1 MKLALP
7 LGILLAAVTIGAG
20 AVAVWA
26 SVADAPWESNEGS
39 AKGSEGSATL
49 LCEDA
54 LERRK
59 AVEAALQAPVSLTG
73 AGQIPLITFRDVVE
87 ERDRLGQRNTS
98 ALMLRD
104 EVIRL
109 ESKLRD
115 IERDI
120 QRFCQ

>member
-1 MKLALP
+1 MRLAQSIS
-7 LGILLAAVTIGAG
+7 ILLVAVTAGAV

-26 SVADAPWESNEGS
+26 SVADAPWEGNEGR
-39 AKGSEGSATL
+39 AKGSEGSATI

-59 AVEAALQAPVSLTG
+59 AVEAALQAPVSLGTG
-73 AGQIPLITFRDVVE
+73 QVPL
-87 ERDRLGQRNTS
+87 S
-98 ALMLRD
+98 AYRGNDTYTALSD
-104 EVIRL
+104 EVTRL

-115 IERDI
+115 VERDI

>member
-39 AKGSEGSATL
+39 AKGSEGSVTL

-59 AVEAALQAPVSLTG
+59 AIEDALQMPVFEAQVPLSSLRG
-73 AGQIPLITFRDVVE
+73 SDTFTT
-87 ERDRLGQRNTS
+87 LS
-98 ALMLRD
+98 A
-104 EVIRL
+104 EVTRL

-120 QRFCQ
+120 QRFC

>member
-1 MKLALP
+1 MRLP
-7 LGILLAAVTIGAG
+7 LAIGVLLVAVTAGAV

-26 SVADAPWESNEGS
+26 SVADAPWEDNEG
-39 AKGSEGSATL
+39 GSEIASL

-59 AVEAALQAPVSLTG
+59 AVEDALQEPVLEAQVPLSSFR
-73 AGQIPLITFRDVVE
+73 AGNGYEP
-87 ERDRLGQRNTS
+87 
-98 ALMLRD
+98 LRD
-104 EVIRL
+104 EVMRL

-120 QRFCQ
+120 QQLCE